1 MSALKADEE
10 FESDKPETE
19 VRPDTADVLRD
30 TASPARSTQTQ
41 IRHAE
46 FLEALQRAVE
56 ATRNVTNGFSPPEAD
71 HEGSALVPEDVR
83 DEAPPIHDQAAS
95 SYDRAAPA
103 NERAVHPHEPS
114 EYEHPAP
121 SHEPIAPAP
130 ERPAPYFE
138 RAAFDHGS
146 PPASPPPERVPPMLR
161 WADRNPGGAALAGAH
176 HTPATDVPKPLRAR
190 PPRPLAERSPLDR
203 PAWERPQTRQ
213 QPSEVEAQRR
223 RDEAVRRL
231 KEYQR
236 SPLPSLGAGYQP
248 GRGRGWLGMAGRFGL
263 VGAVV
268 GAAAFFVVQLVG
280 ANSRAPAG
288 PSFWSGLVGGEPA
301 SSATAPRLI
310 LSELSGVTNRP
321 AALAVNVEAA
331 PSGGSILVQGLPP
344 GSRITAGASA
354 GAGAWRVPVREL
366 AHAAIVPPMNFAGMM
381 TFTVDLRRADDSV
394 ADSDVLRMN
403 WTPNAAETVVPKP
416 VRTTTIGS
424 GSSSYSP
431 GPQAAASEPAT
442 SDELPAAE
450 LRSNRAVAAAIL
462 RHLDREEVA
471 NLLKRGQIALQN
483 GDLSAA
489 RLLLN
494 RAAEAGDAQAAM
506 ALGATYDP
514 RVLRE
519 LRALGASADVEKA
532 RSWYQKAAEMG
543 ASEANQ
549 RLQQLA
555 QQSQ

>member
-1 MSALKADEE
+1 M
-10 FESDKPETE
+10 
-19 VRPDTADVLRD
+19 RP
-30 TASPARSTQTQ
+30 
-41 IRHAE
+41 
-46 FLEALQRAVE
+46 
-56 ATRNVTNGFSPPEAD
+56 
-71 HEGSALVPEDVR
+71 
-83 DEAPPIHDQAAS
+83 
-95 SYDRAAPA
+95 
-103 NERAVHPHEPS
+103 
-114 EYEHPAP
+114 
-121 SHEPIAPAP
+121 
-130 ERPAPYFE
+130 
-138 RAAFDHGS
+138 
-146 PPASPPPERVPPMLR
+146 
-161 WADRNPGGAALAGAH
+161 
-176 HTPATDVPKPLRAR
+176 R

-203 PAWERPQTRQ
+203 PAWERPPTRQ

-236 SPLPSLGAGYQP
+236 APLPGLGAGYQP
-248 GRGRGWLGMAGRFGL
+248 GRGRSWLGLAGRFGL

-280 ANSRAPAG
+280 ANSRTPVG
-288 PSFWSGLVGGEPA
+288 PTFWSGLVGGGDPA
-301 SSATAPRLI
+301 PGAAEPRLV

-321 AALAVNVEAA
+321 TALGVNVEAA

-344 GSRITAGASA
+344 GSRITAGAAA
-354 GAGAWRVPVREL
+354 GTDAWRVPIREL
-366 AHAAIVPPMNFAGMM
+366 AHAAVVPPMNFTGMM
-381 TFTVDLRRADDSV
+381 TLTVDLRRADDSV
-394 ADSDVLRMN
+394 ADSDVLRVN

-431 GPQAAASEPAT
+431 AQAAAPEPAGV
-442 SDELPAAE
+442 DQPPAAE
-450 LRSNRAVAAAIL
+450 PRSHRPVAPIL
-462 RHLDREEVA
+462 RQLDREEIA
-471 NLLKRGQIALQN
+471 NLLKRGQLALQN

-519 LRALGASADVEKA
+519 LRTLGASADIDKA

-549 RLQQLA
+549 RLQLLA
-555 QQSQ
+555 QQSR